1 MGVLVTFLG
10 CAAFKFGKALF
21 ERNDA
26 IKKSEQKRFDELEQL
41 MYDREQSE
49 QKRLDE
55 REQLEYDRKQS
66 EQKRLDE
73 REQLELEYNR
83 KQKALDREDAIKK
96 SEQKRLDEREQLELE
111 YNRKLQTAELSK
123 AQNNPKVTTAFLA
136 CMREKED
143 LLAHTIPGMRAGL
156 DDVIRYCEVRA

>member
-1 MGVLVTFLG
+1 MGMG
-10 CAAFKFGKALF
+10 
-21 ERNDA
+21 
-26 IKKSEQKRFDELEQL
+26 
-41 MYDREQSE
+41 
-49 QKRLDE
+49 
-55 REQLEYDRKQS
+55 
-66 EQKRLDE
+66 E

-96 SEQKRLDEREQLELE
+96 SDQKRLDEREQLELE
-111 YNRKLQTAELSK
+111 YNRKQKALERADKLEQRDYERKIQTAELSK

>member
-1 MGVLVTFLG
+1 MSKDLASGTGEDCFGVAALPAAVPGLKKHWVLVTFLG

-55 REQLEYDRKQS
+55 REQLE
-66 EQKRLDE
+66 
-73 REQLELEYNR
+73 LEYNR

-111 YNRKLQTAELSK
+111 YNRKQKALERADKLEQRDYERKIQTAE
-123 AQNNPKVTTAFLA
+123 
-136 CMREKED
+136 
-143 LLAHTIPGMRAGL
+143 
-156 DDVIRYCEVRA
+156 